1 MTGEKEWEKNK
12 YQWRWRNWK
21 WIEVEEGEIDFTL
34 PTLYLLSSV
43 LTANSPRKK
52 TIKCGFRFKNKMS
65 RYYRDESCLR
75 FPIPIQIRFSLTTPI
90 LYFTYFGQN
99 GKSPPLLP
107 YFMLLGLKNCSNYSF
122 LFLILISFLN
132 YNNNWLLKN
141 KNSDVLY
148 MY

>member
-1 MTGEKEWEKNK
+1 MRKKQIPVAVEKLEMDWG
-12 YQWRWRNWK
+12 WGRWDWFYSSYP
-21 WIEVEEGEIDFTL
+21 ISS
-34 PTLYLLSSV
+34 SSV

-99 GKSPPLLP
+99 GKSPLPLP
-107 YFMLLGLKNCSNYSF
+107 YFILLSLKNCSNYSF

-132 YNNNWLLKN
+132 YNNNWLLKS